1 MVEHVERGAQYA
13 DPFQDIACSG
23 GNNTPP
29 PTGPFTCTVST
40 NGNAAVINYAGDR
53 GSSTQL
59 LQNGSWI
66 RTVTNDTQTT
76 VSGGAGDSYTVR
88 IRGAN
93 YADPF
98 EDIACN

>member
-1 MVEHVERGAQYA
+1 MEHVERGAQYA

-59 LQNGSWI
+59 PQNDSWI

-93 YADPF
+93 YDPF
-98 EDIACN
+98 EEFACR

>member
-1 MVEHVERGAQYA
+1 MEHVERGAQYA

-53 GSSTQL
+53 ASSTQL

-98 EDIACN
+98 EDTTCN